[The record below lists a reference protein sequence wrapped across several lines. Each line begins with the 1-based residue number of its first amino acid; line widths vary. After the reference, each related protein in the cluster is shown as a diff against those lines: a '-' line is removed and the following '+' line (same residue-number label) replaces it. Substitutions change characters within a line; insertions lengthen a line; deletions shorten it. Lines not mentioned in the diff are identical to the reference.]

1 MSDKKFTTI
10 EEQLAI
16 LESRRLSIPDK
27 SGAYEFLLYNN
38 YYSVSGYSLTLR
50 DFDIFHSNTSFQNI
64 MDIYNFDHKLRH
76 ILLEYIEVI
85 EVSFKLVYSYE
96 FTKRYGAI
104 GHLNSDFF
112 TDKYKHKEII
122 EKAK

>member
-50 DFDIFHSNTSFQNI
+50 DFDIFHSNTSFQKI

-85 EVSFKLVYSYE
+85 EVSFKSVYSYE
-96 FTKRYGAI
+96 FTK
-104 GHLNSDFF
+104 
-112 TDKYKHKEII
+112 
-122 EKAK
+122 